1 MEKKIVKDLIKKLKK
16 RSSMEF
22 VGESESIVVARSSRG
37 VIRVGN
43 YMMMSDNQATE
54 WIMSIKPLAIG
65 GTECEE

>member
-1 MEKKIVKDLIKKLKK
+1 MEKKIVKDLIKKLKR

-22 VGESESIVVARSSRG
+22 VGEAESIVVARSSRG
-37 VIRVGN
+37 VVRVGN

-54 WIMSIKPLAIG
+54 WIMTINPIAVG